1 MRSPA
6 PGGNRAAEADAK
18 LKQLYD
24 AVESGI
30 ADLADPMLK
39 DRIAALKAIRDQARA
54 DTERGEM
61 RLTGSG
67 QASHR
72 KTFASQARRR
82 LRTERGRR
90 DHLCALAQASEWTR
104 KKFASWV
111 RTAYIL
117 QVRGIGALAP
127 ECQQF
132 PALFGRVCEQLCSR
146 LPPVLHAVVEGLLL
160 DFATIW
166 RGVPSLRRRPLLFCD
181 EVAQQWQLSR
191 CLRWLCRRAARLR
204 AVS

>member
-1 MRSPA
+1 MPPSRPS
-6 PGGNRAAEADAK
+6 
-18 LKQLYD
+18 
-24 AVESGI
+24 
-30 ADLADPMLK
+30 
-39 DRIAALKAIRDQARA
+39 AIRPVLIQSA
-54 DTERGEM
+54 EKM

-82 LRTERGRR
+82 LRTERSRR

-146 LPPVLHAVVEGLLL
+146 LPPVLRGGRGFAAGL
-160 DFATIW
+160 FAKIW
-166 RGVPSLRRRPLLFCD
+166 RGVPSLRRRRLLFCD
-181 EVAQQWQLSR
+181 EVAQQRQLSR